1 LDGTPADR
9 YVRAKTGT
17 LNGISCLSGYAAT
30 PLSALQPVRPP
41 LAFSIL
47 VNDVDEAG
55 GTATAKRL
63 QDAIV
68 EALVAFH
75 GASVAP
81 AK

>member
-1 LDGTPADR
+1 
-9 YVRAKTGT
+9 
-17 LNGISCLSGYAAT
+17 
-30 PLSALQPVRPP
+30 
-41 LAFSIL
+41 L

-55 GTATAKRL
+55 GTGLAKRL

-75 GASVAP
+75 SAPSLP